1 MKLYLEVARR
11 SGTDTNEEYSKP
23 LHCMGKERDSMPPQI
38 SVFGIEG
45 MPEFKPGDDVA
56 VQILD
61 AARNQGTPIESGDVL
76 VVTQKI
82 VSKAEGRVVFIKDIE
97 PSPLAISIT
106 EGHRRDPRHTE
117 LILRESRRIVRMDRG
132 VIISET
138 YHGFNCANAGIDAS
152 NIPGEG
158 TVALLPIDPDASAR
172 GIRQSIKT
180 MAEVDVA
187 VVISDTFGRPWR
199 SAAVNVAI
207 GVAGINPL
215 LSYVGQEDSHG
226 NMMYTTVINIADELA
241 ATAELVT
248 GKVLRVPVAIVR
260 GYAYEQ
266 LEDASNQA
274 LIRDPDKDL
283 FR

>member
-1 MKLYLEVARR
+1 
-11 SGTDTNEEYSKP
+11 
-23 LHCMGKERDSMPPQI
+23 MPPQL
-38 SVFGIEG
+38 SVIGIEG
-45 MPEFKPGDDVA
+45 MPEARPGDDLA
-56 VQILD
+56 AQILD
-61 AARNQGTPIESGDVL
+61 AARTQGTPVETGDVL

-82 VSKAEGRVVFIKDIE
+82 VSKAEGRVLSIE
-97 PSPLAISIT
+97 GIEASPLAISIT

-152 NIPGEG
+152 NIPGDG
-158 TVALLPIDPDASAR
+158 TVALLPEDPDASAR
-172 GIRQSIKT
+172 GIRDTIRERIG
-180 MAEVDVA
+180 ADVA
-187 VVISDTFGRPWR
+187 VIISDTFGRPWR

-215 LSYVGQEDSHG
+215 LSYVGQEDSYG
-226 NMMYTTVINIADELA
+226 NMMYTTVINVADELA
-241 ATAELVT
+241 ATSELVT
-248 GKVLRVPVAIVR
+248 GKVLGVPVAIVR
-260 GYAYEQ
+260 GYAYEPM
-266 LEDASNQA
+266 EDASNQA

>member
-1 MKLYLEVARR
+1 
-11 SGTDTNEEYSKP
+11 
-23 LHCMGKERDSMPPQI
+23 MPPQL
-38 SVFGIEG
+38 SVIGIEG
-45 MPEFKPGDDVA
+45 MPEAQSGDDLA
-56 VQILD
+56 GQIIE
-61 AARNQGTPIESGDVL
+61 AAQSQGTPVATGDVL

-82 VSKAEGRVVFIKDIE
+82 VSKAEGRVISIDGIE
-97 PSPLAISIT
+97 ASPLAISIT

-152 NIPGEG
+152 NIPGDG
-158 TVALLPIDPDASAR
+158 TVALLPVDPDASAR
-172 GIRQSIKT
+172 GIREAVRVRT
-180 MAEVDVA
+180 GADVA
-187 VVISDTFGRPWR
+187 VIISDTFGRPWR

-226 NMMYTTVINIADELA
+226 NMMYTTVINVADELA

-248 GKVLRVPVAIVR
+248 GKVLGVPVAIVR
-260 GYAYEQ
+260 GYSWETM
-266 LEDASNQA
+266 ENASNQA

>member
-1 MKLYLEVARR
+1 
-11 SGTDTNEEYSKP
+11 
-23 LHCMGKERDSMPPQI
+23 MPPQL
-38 SVFGIEG
+38 SVIGIEG
-45 MPEFKPGDDVA
+45 MPEAQPGDDLA
-56 VQILD
+56 GQIIE
-61 AARNQGTPIESGDVL
+61 AARAQETPVTTGDVL

-82 VSKAEGRVVFIKDIE
+82 VSKAEGRVISIE
-97 PSPLAISIT
+97 GIEASPLAVSIT

-152 NIPGEG
+152 NIPGDG
-158 TVALLPIDPDASAR
+158 TVALLPVDPDASAR
-172 GIRQSIKT
+172 GIRNAIMEWT
-180 MAEVDVA
+180 GAEVA
-187 VVISDTFGRPWR
+187 VIISDTFGRPWR

-226 NMMYTTVINIADELA
+226 NMMYTTVINVADELA

-248 GKVLRVPVAIVR
+248 GKVLGVPVAIIR
-260 GYAYEQ
+260 GYSWEPM
-266 LEDASNQA
+266 ENASNQA